1 MYIFLYGDAIYM
13 KQFQFDY
20 HSITSLKRDLDKISL
35 WCKSKIF
42 SHVVF
47 QIYSDSLDRG
57 QIDLVCDVI
66 SQNFPNAI
74 YMGCSTNGNIV
85 EGRLS
90 SASIS
95 VICTI
100 FEYPTTKL
108 KLLQYTLNS
117 ETALDVVEDVKKEIK
132 RNPWVKAVEMQ
143 LTIRG
148 MSLTPFCDAFKGI
161 DPSVAFFGGGAFN
174 PDLNRNDACVFSNVK
189 GYSEKGVIFL
199 LMGGEDF
206 NVYTTHI
213 TGWKPLGR
221 EFQVTKAKNAIL
233 YELDGKPA
241 YDAYHRYLNILKD
254 EHFFNNSLEFPF
266 FYNHHGI
273 NILRAPIACNDDG
286 SLVMTADIDENVK
299 ARLAYGDPWTILA
312 SVRKD
317 GKKIG
322 EFNPEIIKVFSC
334 AARRTFWGKEEISS
348 ETLPLQSLASTSGF
362 YTSGEFLRTGEYVN
376 QHNVTLVVAAMREGK
391 NGDHCDFDMEQEAFS
406 GKVSMINR
414 LATFIDAATQEL
426 AEANQKLS
434 LMAITDP
441 LSSLFNRGE
450 IQRRIN
456 QCVSEKIPGCLVM
469 LDIDNFKQ
477 INDTFGHQ
485 EGDNVIKGISYVMRK
500 VVDECGFSGV
510 NAHNVTFDDIDGMYA
525 DTAVEDLADAP
536 QFEIFNVKTP
546 IGRWGGEEFMVLLQE
561 VSKEAAI
568 DFAERVRKAFNEIAF
583 ESAGHRS
590 VSVGVTE
597 IKKGESAD
605 AACVRVDQALYQ
617 AKDGG
622 KNRVV
627 VL

>member
-1 MYIFLYGDAIYM
+1 M

-35 WCKSKIF
+35 WCKSRVF

-57 QIDLVCDVI
+57 QIDLVCDVV
-66 SQNFPNAI
+66 SQSFPDAI
-74 YMGCSTNGNIV
+74 CMGCSTNGNII
-85 EGRLS
+85 EGRFS
-90 SASIS
+90 NSPISI
-95 VICTI
+95 VCTI

-108 KLLQYTLNS
+108 KLLQYTLNA
-117 ETALDVVEDVKKEIK
+117 ETALSVVDEIK
-132 RNPWVKAVEMQ
+132 REIKANPWVKAVEMQ

-148 MSLTPFCDAFKGI
+148 MSMTPFCDAFTDV
-161 DPSVAFFGGGAFN
+161 DPSVTIFGGGAFN
-174 PDLNRNDACVFSNVK
+174 PDINRDDACVFSNVK
-189 GYSEKGVIFL
+189 GYSESGIVVL
-199 LMGGEDF
+199 LIGGDDF

-221 EFQVTKAKNAIL
+221 EFLVTKAKNALL

-254 EHFFNNSLEFPF
+254 ENFFFNTLEFPF
-266 FYNHHGI
+266 FYKHHGI
-273 NILRAPIACNDDG
+273 NILRAPISCNDDG

-317 GKKIG
+317 GQKIS

-334 AARRTFWGKEEISS
+334 AARRTFWGKEEISN

-362 YTSGEFLRTGEYVN
+362 YTSSEFLRTGEFVN
-376 QHNVTLVVAAMREGK
+376 QHNVTLVIAAMREGR
-391 NGDHCDFDMEQEAFS
+391 GGEHFDFDMSQEVFS

-414 LATFIDAATQEL
+414 LATFIEAATQEL
-426 AEANQKLS
+426 AAANEKLS
-434 LMAITDP
+434 FMALTDQ
-441 LSSLFNRGE
+441 LSNLFNRGE

-456 QCVSEKIPGCLVM
+456 RCTTEHIQGCLVM
-469 LDIDNFKQ
+469 LDVDNFKQ
-477 INDTFGHQ
+477 INDTYGHK
-485 EGDNVIKGISYVMRK
+485 EGDNVIKGVSSVLRT
-500 VVDECGFSGV
+500 VVDECGFSGI
-510 NAHNVTFDDIDGMYA
+510 NAHNLSTSDVAAICDNMSVSEMNRG
-525 DTAVEDLADAP
+525 VP
-536 QFEIFNVKTP
+536 QAILHVRTP
-546 IGRWGGEEFMVLLQE
+546 IGRWGGEEFMVLLQDTT
-561 VSKEAAI
+561 KAAAV
-568 DFAERVRKAFNEIAF
+568 DFAEKVRVAFSEMSFEKA
-583 ESAGHRS
+583 GYRS
-590 VSVGVTE
+590 VSIGVTE
-597 IKKGESAD
+597 IREGESAD

-617 AKDGG
+617 AKTGG

>member
-1 MYIFLYGDAIYM
+1 M

-20 HSITSLKRDLDKISL
+20 HSITSLKRDLDKINL
-35 WCKSKIF
+35 WCKTKVF

-57 QIDLVCDVI
+57 QIDLVCDVV
-66 SQNFPNAI
+66 SQNFPEAI
-74 YMGCSTNGNIV
+74 CMGCSTNGNIL

-95 VICTI
+95 IVCTI

-117 ETALDVVEDVKKEIK
+117 ETVLDVVTEIK
-132 RNPWVKAVEMQ
+132 NEIKANPWVKAVELQ

-148 MSLTPFCDAFKGI
+148 MSMTPFCDAFSDV
-161 DPSVAFFGGGAFN
+161 DPSIAIFGGGAFN
-174 PDLNRNDACVFSNVK
+174 PDINRNDACVFSNVK
-189 GYSEKGVIFL
+189 GYSERGIIVL
-199 LMGGEDF
+199 LIGGEDF
-206 NVYTTHI
+206 YAYTTHI

-221 EFQVTKAKNAIL
+221 EFLVTKAKNALL

-241 YDAYHRYLNILKD
+241 YEAYYRYLNILKD
-254 EHFFNNSLEFPF
+254 EHFFYNTLEFPF
-266 FYNHHGI
+266 FYRHHDI
-273 NILRAPIACNDDG
+273 NILRAPISCNNDG

-299 ARLAYGDPWTILA
+299 ARLAYGDPWTILDC
-312 SVRKD
+312 VRKD
-317 GKKIG
+317 GRKIG

-334 AARRTFWGKEEISS
+334 AARRTFWGKEEISN
-348 ETLPLQSLASTSGF
+348 ETLPLQSLAATSGF
-362 YTSGEFLRTGEYVN
+362 YTSSEFLRTGEYVN
-376 QHNVTLVVAAMREGK
+376 QHNVTLVIAAMREGK
-391 NGDHCDFDMEQEAFS
+391 GGEHYHLEMAQETFS

-426 AEANQKLS
+426 AEANVKLS

-456 QCVSEKIPGCLVM
+456 KCVAEKTHACLVM

-477 INDTFGHQ
+477 INDSFGHQ
-485 EGDNVIKGISYVMRK
+485 EGDNVIKGLSYALRK
-500 VVDECGFSGV
+500 VLDECGLSGV
-510 NAHNVTFDDIDGMYA
+510 DAHDIVMNDVDGMYA
-525 DTAVEDLADAP
+525 KTDVDKIESAP
-536 QFEIFNVKTP
+536 EFDIFNVKSP
-546 IGRWGGEEFMVLLQE
+546 IGRWGGEEFMVLLE
-561 VSKEAAI
+561 ESSLADASA
-568 DFAERVRKAFNEIAF
+568 FAEKIRKAFNDVVF
-583 ESAGHRS
+583 EKAGHRS

-597 IKKGESAD
+597 IRNDESAD
-605 AACVRVDQALYQ
+605 AACVRVDEALYK

>member
-1 MYIFLYGDAIYM
+1 M

-20 HSITSLKRDLDKISL
+20 HSITSLKRDLDKINL
-35 WCKSKIF
+35 WCKSKVF
-42 SHVVF
+42 SKIVF

-66 SQNFPNAI
+66 SQNFPDAVC
-74 YMGCSTNGNIV
+74 MGCSTNGNIV

-95 VICTI
+95 IICTV
-100 FEYPTTKL
+100 FEYPTTKV

-117 ETALDVVEDVKKEIK
+117 ETALSVVDEIKKEIK
-132 RNPWVKAVEMQ
+132 ANPWVKAAELQ

-148 MSLTPFCDAFKGI
+148 MSMTPFCDAFQDV
-161 DPSVAFFGGGAFN
+161 DPSVAIFGGGAFN

-189 GYSEKGVIFL
+189 GYSERGVVVL
-199 LMGGEDF
+199 LIGGEDF
-206 NVYTTHI
+206 YTYTTHI

-221 EFQVTKAKNAIL
+221 EFMVTKAKNALL

-241 YDAYHRYLNILKD
+241 YDAYYRYLNILKD
-254 EHFFNNSLEFPF
+254 EHFFYNTLEFPF
-266 FYNHHGI
+266 FYKHHGI
-273 NILRAPIACNDDG
+273 NILRAPISCNDDG

-317 GKKIG
+317 GRKIS

-348 ETLPLQSLASTSGF
+348 ETLPLQSLAATSGF
-362 YTSGEFLRTGEYVN
+362 YTSSEFLRTGEFVN
-376 QHNVTLVVAAMREGK
+376 QHNVTLVIAAMREGR
-391 NGDHCDFDMEQEAFS
+391 GGEHYDLDMAQESFS

-426 AEANQKLS
+426 AEANEKLS

-456 QCVSEKIPGCLVM
+456 RCVSEKIPGCLVM

-500 VVDECGFSGV
+500 VADECGLSGV
-510 NAHNVTFDDIDGMYA
+510 NAHDVKINDIDGMYA
-525 DTAVEDLADAP
+525 NTAVDELTDASK
-536 QFEIFNVKTP
+536 FEIFNVKTP

-561 VSKEAAI
+561 ASKEAAI
-568 DFAERVRKAFNEIAF
+568 DFAEKVCKAFNDVAF
-583 ESAGHRS
+583 DLAGHRS

-597 IKKGESAD
+597 IKEGETAD
-605 AACVRVDQALYQ
+605 AACVRVDQALYR

>member
-1 MYIFLYGDAIYM
+1 M

-20 HSITSLKRDLDKISL
+20 HSITSLKRDLDKINL
-35 WCKSKIF
+35 WCKSKVF
-42 SHVVF
+42 SKIVF

-66 SQNFPNAI
+66 LQNFPDVVC
-74 YMGCSTNGNIV
+74 MGCSTNGNIV

-95 VICTI
+95 IICTV
-100 FEYPTTKL
+100 FEYPTTKV

-117 ETALDVVEDVKKEIK
+117 ETALGVVDEIKKEIK
-132 RNPWVKAVEMQ
+132 ANPWVKAAELQ

-148 MSLTPFCDAFKGI
+148 MSMTPFCDAFQDV
-161 DPSVAFFGGGAFN
+161 DPSVAIFGGGAFN
-174 PDLNRNDACVFSNVK
+174 PDLNRSDACVFSNVK
-189 GYSEKGVIFL
+189 GYSERGVVVL
-199 LMGGEDF
+199 LIGGEDF
-206 NVYTTHI
+206 YTYTTHI

-221 EFQVTKAKNAIL
+221 EFLVTKAKNALL

-241 YDAYHRYLNILKD
+241 YDAYYRYLNILKD
-254 EHFFNNSLEFPF
+254 EHFFYNTLEFPF
-266 FYNHHGI
+266 FYKHHGI
-273 NILRAPIACNDDG
+273 NILRAPISCNDDG

-317 GKKIG
+317 GRKIS

-348 ETLPLQSLASTSGF
+348 ETLPLQSLAATSGF
-362 YTSGEFLRTGEYVN
+362 YTSSEFLRTGEFVN
-376 QHNVTLVVAAMREGK
+376 QHNVTLVIAAMREGR
-391 NGDHCDFDMEQEAFS
+391 GGEHYDLDMAQESFS

-426 AEANQKLS
+426 AEANEKLS

-456 QCVSEKIPGCLVM
+456 RCVSEKIPGCLVM

-485 EGDNVIKGISYVMRK
+485 EGDNVIKEISYVMRK
-500 VVDECGFSGV
+500 VADECGLSGV
-510 NAHNVTFDDIDGMYA
+510 NAHDVKINDIDGMYA
-525 DTAVEDLADAP
+525 NTAVDELTDASK
-536 QFEIFNVKTP
+536 FEIFNVKTP

-561 VSKEAAI
+561 ASKEAAI
-568 DFAERVRKAFNEIAF
+568 DFAEKVCKAFNDVAF
-583 ESAGHRS
+583 DLAGHHS

-597 IKKGESAD
+597 IKEGETAD
-605 AACVRVDQALYQ
+605 AACVRVDQALYR

>member
-1 MYIFLYGDAIYM
+1 M

-20 HSITSLKRDLDKISL
+20 HTITSLKRDLDKINL
-35 WCKSKIF
+35 WCRSKVI
-42 SHVVF
+42 SNVVF

-66 SQNFPNAI
+66 SQNFPAAI
-74 YMGCSTNGNIV
+74 CMGCSTNGNIV

-90 SASIS
+90 NASIS
-95 VICTI
+95 IICTI
-100 FEYPTTKL
+100 FEYPTTKV

-117 ETALDVVEDVKKEIK
+117 ETALDVVDEIK
-132 RNPWVKAVEMQ
+132 NQIKENPWVKAVEMQ

-161 DPSVAFFGGGAFN
+161 DPSIAIFGGGAFN
-174 PDLNRNDACVFSNVK
+174 PDLNRDDACVFSNVK
-189 GYSEKGVIFL
+189 GYSERGVVVL
-199 LMGGEDF
+199 LIGGEDF
-206 NVYTTHI
+206 NVYTTHV

-221 EFQVTKAKNAIL
+221 EFLVTKAKNALL

-254 EHFFNNSLEFPF
+254 ENFFFNTLEFPF
-266 FYNHHGI
+266 FYKHHGI
-273 NILRAPIACNDDG
+273 NILRAPISCNDDG

-317 GKKIG
+317 GQKIG

-334 AARRTFWGKEEISS
+334 AARRTFWGKEEISN
-348 ETLPLQSLASTSGF
+348 ETLPLQSLAATSGF
-362 YTSGEFLRTGEYVN
+362 YTSSEFLRTGEFVN
-376 QHNVTLVVAAMREGK
+376 QHNVTLVIAAMREGK
-391 NGDHCDFDMEQEAFS
+391 GGEHYDFDMSQEVFS

-426 AEANQKLS
+426 AAANEKLS
-434 LMAITDP
+434 FMALTDQ

-456 QCVSEKIPGCLVM
+456 HCIEKRIQGCLVM
-469 LDIDNFKQ
+469 LDVDNFKQ
-477 INDTFGHQ
+477 INDTYGHK
-485 EGDNVIKGISYVMRK
+485 EGDNVIKGISAVLRST
-500 VVDECGFSGV
+500 VDQCGFSGI
-510 NAHNVTFDDIDGMYA
+510 NAHNLSSSDVVKICDKMSA
-525 DTAVEDLADAP
+525 DEMNSGISQAILH
-536 QFEIFNVKTP
+536 VKTP
-546 IGRWGGEEFMVLLQE
+546 IGRWGGEEFMVLLQDTPID
-561 VSKEAAI
+561 AAV
-568 DFAERVRKAFNEIAF
+568 DFAEKVRVTFSEMAF
-583 ESAGHRS
+583 EKAGFRS

-597 IKKGESAD
+597 IRDGESAD

-617 AKDGG
+617 AKESG

-627 VL
+627 VK

>member
-1 MYIFLYGDAIYM
+1 M

-117 ETALDVVEDVKKEIK
+117 ETALDVVEVVKKEIK
-132 RNPWVKAVEMQ
+132 KNPWVKAVEMQ

-161 DPSVAFFGGGAFN
+161 EPSVAFFGGGAFN

-266 FYNHHGI
+266 FYSHHGI
-273 NILRAPIACNDDG
+273 NILRAPIACNEDG

-456 QCVSEKIPGCLVM
+456 KCVSEKIPGCLVM

-477 INDTFGHQ
+477 INEMFGHQ
-485 EGDNVIKGISYVMRK
+485 EGDYVIKGISYVMRK
-500 VVDECGFSGV
+500 VVDECGLSGA
-510 NAHNVTFDDIDGMYA
+510 NAHNETFDDIDGMYA

-546 IGRWGGEEFMVLLQE
+546 IGRWGGEEFMALLHDSSLKTA
-561 VSKEAAI
+561 V
-568 DFAERVRKAFNEIAF
+568 DFANRVRIAFNDITF
-583 ESAGHRS
+583 EKAGRRS

-597 IKKGESAD
+597 LRKGESAD
-605 AACVRVDQALYQ
+605 TAIVRVDKALYR
-617 AKDGG
+617 AKKLG
-622 KNRVV
+622 KNRVAASEGENDG
-627 VL
+627 

>member
-1 MYIFLYGDAIYM
+1 M

-20 HSITSLKRDLDKISL
+20 HSITTLKRDLDKIRH
-35 WCKSKIF
+35 WCMSKAL

-66 SQNFPNAI
+66 SQNFPDAI
-74 YMGCSTNGNIV
+74 CMGCSTNGNII

-95 VICTI
+95 IVCTI
-100 FEYPTTKL
+100 FEYPGTQV

-117 ETALDVVEDVKKEIK
+117 ETALSVVDEIKKEIK
-132 RNPWVKAVEMQ
+132 ANPWVKAVELQ

-148 MSLTPFCDAFKGI
+148 MSMTPFCDAFQDV
-161 DPSVAFFGGGAFN
+161 DPSIAIFGGGAFN

-189 GYSEKGVIFL
+189 GYSEGGVIAL
-199 LMGGEDF
+199 LIGGENF
-206 NVYTTHI
+206 YTYTTHI

-221 EFQVTKAKNAIL
+221 EFQVTKAKQAIL

-241 YDAYHRYLNILKD
+241 YDAYYRYLNILKD
-254 EHFFNNSLEFPF
+254 EHFFYNTLEFPF
-266 FYNHHGI
+266 FYKHHGI
-273 NILRAPIACNDDG
+273 NILRAPISCNDDG

-317 GKKIG
+317 GRKIS

-334 AARRTFWGKEEISS
+334 AARRTFWGKDEISN
-348 ETLPLQSLASTSGF
+348 ETLPLQSLAATSGF
-362 YTSGEFLRTGEYVN
+362 YTSSEFLRTGEFVN
-376 QHNVTLVVAAMREGK
+376 QHNVTLVVAAMREGE
-391 NGDHCDFDMEQEAFS
+391 GGEHCDLDMAQESFS

-426 AEANQKLS
+426 AEANEKLS

-456 QCVSEKIPGCLVM
+456 RCISENISGCLVM

-477 INDTFGHQ
+477 INDTFGHR

-500 VVDECGFSGV
+500 VVDECGLSGV
-510 NAHNVTFDDIDGMYA
+510 NAHDVKMDDIDGMYA
-525 DTAVEDLADAP
+525 NTDVEELTDAP
-536 QFEIFNVKTP
+536 KFEIFNVKTP

-561 VSKEAAI
+561 ASMDAAV
-568 DFAERVRKAFNEIAF
+568 DFAEKVRKAFNEMVF
-583 ESAGHRS
+583 EKAGHRS

-597 IKKGESAD
+597 IKKGENAD
-605 AACVRVDQALYQ
+605 AVCVRVDQALYK
-617 AKDGG
+617 AKESGR
-622 KNRVV
+622 NRVV

>member
-1 MYIFLYGDAIYM
+1 M

-20 HSITSLKRDLDKISL
+20 HSITSLKRDLDKINL
-35 WCKSKIF
+35 WCKSKVF

-66 SQNFPNAI
+66 SQSFPDSI
-74 YMGCSTNGNIV
+74 CMGCSTNGNII

-90 SASIS
+90 NASIS
-95 VICTI
+95 IVCTI

-117 ETALDVVEDVKKEIK
+117 ETAISVVDAIKQEIK
-132 RNPWVKAVEMQ
+132 ANPWVKAVELQ

-148 MSLTPFCDAFKGI
+148 MSMTPFCDAFRDV
-161 DPSVAFFGGGAFN
+161 DPSVAIFGGGAFN
-174 PDLNRNDACVFSNVK
+174 PDLTRNDACVFSNVK
-189 GYSEKGVIFL
+189 GYSERGVIVL
-199 LMGGEDF
+199 LIGGEDF
-206 NVYTTHI
+206 NVYTTHV

-221 EFQVTKAKNAIL
+221 EFLVTKAKKALL

-241 YDAYHRYLNILKD
+241 YDAYYRYLNILKD
-254 EHFFNNSLEFPF
+254 EHFFYNTLEFPF
-266 FYNHHGI
+266 FYKHNGI
-273 NILRAPIACNDDG
+273 NILRAPISCNDDG
-286 SLVMTADIDENVK
+286 SLVMTSDIDENVK

-312 SVRKD
+312 SVRKS
-317 GKKIG
+317 GRKIG

-334 AARRTFWGKEEISS
+334 AARRTFWGKDEISN

-362 YTSGEFLRTGEYVN
+362 YTSSEFLRTGEFVN
-376 QHNVTLVVAAMREGK
+376 QHNVTLVIAAMREGK
-391 NGDHCDFDMEQEAFS
+391 GGELYELDMAQESFS

-426 AEANQKLS
+426 AEANEKLS
-434 LMAITDP
+434 FMAVSDP

-456 QCVSEKIPGCLVM
+456 RCVAEKIPGCLVM

-477 INDTFGHQ
+477 INDNYGHQ
-485 EGDNVIKGISYVMRK
+485 EGDNVIKGLSYVMRK
-500 VVDECGFSGV
+500 SVDECGLSGESV
-510 NAHNVTFDDIDGMYA
+510 HDWKESDMDDMFVGGKSQNI
-525 DTAVEDLADAP
+525 EDSPFRKILR
-536 QFEIFNVKTP
+536 IKTP
-546 IGRWGGEEFMVLLQE
+546 IGRWGGEEFMVLLE
-561 VSKEAAI
+561 DSPKEKAVA
-568 DFAERVRKAFNEIAF
+568 FAEQVCKAFNEISF
-583 ESAGHRS
+583 EKAGHRS

-597 IKKGESAD
+597 IRNGESSD
-605 AACVRVDQALYQ
+605 EVCVRVDQALYQ
-617 AKDGG
+617 AKGEG

-627 VL
+627 VI

>member
-1 MYIFLYGDAIYM
+1 M

-20 HSITSLKRDLDKISL
+20 HSITSLKRDLDKINL
-35 WCKSKIF
+35 WCKSKAL

-57 QIDLVCDVI
+57 QIDLVCDVV
-66 SQNFPNAI
+66 SQSFPKAI
-74 YMGCSTNGNIV
+74 CMGCSTNGNII

-90 SASIS
+90 KASIS
-95 VICTI
+95 IVCTI
-100 FEYPTTKL
+100 FEYPTTQV
-108 KLLQYTLNS
+108 KLLQYTLNA
-117 ETALDVVEDVKKEIK
+117 ETALSVVDEIK
-132 RNPWVKAVEMQ
+132 QEIKANPWVKAVELQ

-148 MSLTPFCDAFKGI
+148 MSMTPFCDAFQDV
-161 DPSVAFFGGGAFN
+161 DPSIAIFGGGAFN

-189 GYSEKGVIFL
+189 GYSEGGVIAL
-199 LMGGEDF
+199 LIGGENF
-206 NVYTTHI
+206 YTYTTHI

-221 EFQVTKAKNAIL
+221 EFLVTKAKQAIL

-241 YDAYHRYLNILKD
+241 YEAYYRYLNILKD
-254 EHFFNNSLEFPF
+254 EHFFNNTLEFPF
-266 FYNHHGI
+266 FYKHHGI
-273 NILRAPIACNDDG
+273 NILRAPISCNDDG

-317 GKKIG
+317 GAKIG
-322 EFNPEIIKVFSC
+322 EFNPEVIKVFSC
-334 AARRTFWGKEEISS
+334 AARRTFWGKEEISN
-348 ETLPLQSLASTSGF
+348 ETLPLQSLAATSGF
-362 YTSGEFLRTGEYVN
+362 YTSSEFLRTGEYVN
-376 QHNVTLVVAAMREGK
+376 QHNVTLVIAAMREGR
-391 NGDHCDFDMEQEAFS
+391 GGEHYDLDMAQESFS

-426 AEANQKLS
+426 AEANEKLS

-450 IQRRIN
+450 IQRRISL
-456 QCVSEKIPGCLVM
+456 CTEKKISGCLVM

-477 INDTFGHQ
+477 INDNFGHQ
-485 EGDNVIKGISYVMRK
+485 EGDNVIKGISYVMRR
-500 VVDECGFSGV
+500 VADECGLSGV
-510 NAHNVTFDDIDGMYA
+510 NAHDIKFDDIDGMYA
-525 DTAVEDLADAP
+525 DIAVEDFDGAP
-536 QFEIFNVKTP
+536 KFKIFNVKTP

-561 VSKEAAI
+561 ASKDAAI

-583 ESAGHRS
+583 EKAGHRS
-590 VSVGVTE
+590 VSIGVTE
-597 IKKGESAD
+597 IKDGECAD
-605 AACVRVDQALYQ
+605 EACVRVDQALYR

-627 VL
+627 VI